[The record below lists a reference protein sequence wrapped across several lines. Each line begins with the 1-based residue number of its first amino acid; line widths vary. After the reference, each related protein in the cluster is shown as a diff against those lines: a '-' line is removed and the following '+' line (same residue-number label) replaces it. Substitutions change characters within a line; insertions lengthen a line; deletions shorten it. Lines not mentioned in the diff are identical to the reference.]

1 MSHKALR
8 EDKTCL
14 NCHAVVAQRF
24 CPNCG
29 QENIETR
36 QSFSYLFTH
45 FFEDL
50 THYDGTF
57 WKTIKKLLLRPASLT
72 KEYISGKRLTY
83 LAPVRLY
90 IFISFITFLLITLI
104 PNEKENVFEAK
115 LEKSKTANS
124 TEFTELNDSIKKT
137 LDESKKNMKI
147 NTNANYQWG
156 YKSVKELDSIQKI
169 EKQKDKIG
177 DVEYWITKSAIQAT
191 QNLSKKEKIEKIKE
205 SFLHNFPKVLL
216 IYMPIFA
223 FILWLF
229 HSKKRWYYFD
239 HAIFTLHYFSFLLL
253 IYLILF
259 IINKID
265 SLIGNFT
272 IINFLTGIINV
283 IGSVWMIYYLFPA
296 HRLFYEESRMTSS
309 CKVTALI
316 FLNSIFTTIILL
328 LFVLYTLINVQ

>member
-14 NCHAVVAQRF
+14 NCHVVVAQRF

-29 QENIETR
+29 QENIEPR

-50 THYDGTF
+50 THYDSTF
-57 WKTIKKLLLRPASLT
+57 WKTIKKLLLKPASLT
-72 KEYISGKRLTY
+72 KEYISGKRLSY
-83 LAPVRLY
+83 LAPARLY

-104 PNEKENVFEAK
+104 PNEKENTFKAK

-124 TEFTELNDSIKKT
+124 TEFTELNDSIQKT
-137 LDESKKNMKI
+137 LDESKKNI
-147 NTNANYQWG
+147 ENNTKANYQLG
-156 YKSVKELDSIQKI
+156 SKSVKELDSIQKI
-169 EKQKDKIG
+169 RKEKGKISNI
-177 DVEYWITKSAIQAT
+177 ENWITKKTIQAT

-253 IYLILF
+253 IYLLLF

-272 IINFLTGIINV
+272 IINFLIGIINV
-283 IGSVWMIYYLFPA
+283 IGYVWMIYYLFPA
-296 HRLFYEESRMTSS
+296 HRLFYEESRTISS
-309 CKVTALI
+309 CKVLVLI
-316 FLNSIFTTIILL
+316 LLNSIFTTVILL
-328 LFVLYTLINVQ
+328 LFILYTLINV

>member
-36 QSFSYLFTH
+36 QSFGYLVAH

-50 THYDGTF
+50 THYDSTF
-57 WKTIKKLLLRPASLT
+57 WKTIKKLLLKPASLT
-72 KEYISGKRLTY
+72 KEYISGKRLSY

-90 IFISFITFLLITLI
+90 IFISFITFLLIALI
-104 PNEKENVFEAK
+104 PNEKENTFEAK
-115 LEKSKTANS
+115 LEKSKTTNP
-124 TEFTELNDSIKKT
+124 TEFTALNDSIQKAF
-137 LDESKKNMKI
+137 DESKKRIEN
-147 NTNANYQWG
+147 NTNANYQLRT
-156 YKSVKELDSIQKI
+156 KSVKELDSIQKI
-169 EKQKDKIG
+169 GKEKDKSSNI
-177 DVEYWITKSAIQAT
+177 ENWITKKAKQAT
-191 QNLSKKEKIEKIKE
+191 QNLSKKEKIEKMKE

-253 IYLILF
+253 IYLLLF

-265 SLIGNFT
+265 SLIGNSSV
-272 IINFLTGIINV
+272 INFLIGIINV
-283 IGSVWMIYYLFPA
+283 IGYVWMIYYLFPA
-296 HRLFYEESRMTSS
+296 HRLFYEESRTISS
-309 CKVTALI
+309 FKVLVLI
-316 FLNSIFTTIILL
+316 LLNSIFTTVILL
-328 LFVLYTLINVQ
+328 LFILYTLINV